1 MSLPEDPNII
11 VSYINMKMRDADYES
26 LEELCDS
33 LGYNVDEI
41 KEKLSKAGFEY
52 IPELKQFR

>member
-11 VSYINMKMRDADYES
+11 VSYINMKMRDGDYES